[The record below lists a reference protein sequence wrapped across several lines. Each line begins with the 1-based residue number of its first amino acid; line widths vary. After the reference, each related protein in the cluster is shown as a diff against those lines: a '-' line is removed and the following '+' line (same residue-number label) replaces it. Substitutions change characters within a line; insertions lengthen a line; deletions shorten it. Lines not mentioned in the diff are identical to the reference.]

1 MTELC
6 RVTKFHLT
14 VSDARWAFADER
26 RAEIAAYFAK
36 VREANPAVWNGR
48 VLLCRNPRAEGDVY
62 RADYFETDFASFL
75 AWRDWGFPDTSVFNC
90 SGGGALRSA
99 DGAFVLG
106 RMSAHTVN
114 AGGIFFPSGTPD
126 PDDVAG
132 GQVDLAGSV
141 AREMEEEVGL
151 KPSDYQA
158 SEGWTVARSGQIV
171 ACLRA
176 LTSPLAAVAL
186 KQRIEAFLRSETAP
200 ELSGVK
206 LVRSRADFEPMMPP
220 LITAFLQDALSL
232 CDREER

>member
-6 RVTKFHLT
+6 RVKSLRLD

-26 RAEIAAYFAK
+26 REEIATYFAN

-48 VLLCRNPRAEGDVY
+48 VLLCRNPRADGEIY

-75 AWRDWGFPDTSVFNC
+75 AWRDWAFPDKSVFNC

-126 PDDVAG
+126 PHDVADA
-132 GQVDLAGSV
+132 QVDLAGSV
-141 AREMEEEVGL
+141 AREMAEEVGL

-158 SEGWTVARSGQIV
+158 SEGWTVARSGQII
-171 ACLRA
+171 ACLRS
-176 LTSPLAAVAL
+176 LTSPLPAVAL
-186 KQRIEAFLRSETAP
+186 KKRIEDFLRTETAP

-206 LVRSRADFEPMMPP
+206 LVHSTADFEPMMPP
-220 LITAFLQDALSL
+220 LITAFLQDALKRS
-232 CDREER
+232 